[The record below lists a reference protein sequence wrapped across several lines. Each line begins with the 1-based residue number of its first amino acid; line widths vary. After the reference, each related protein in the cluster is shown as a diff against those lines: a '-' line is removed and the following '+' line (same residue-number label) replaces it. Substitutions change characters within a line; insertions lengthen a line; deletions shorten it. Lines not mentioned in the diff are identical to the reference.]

1 MAGLLRWQH
10 PSWYQWENSIYQLK
24 MIKPKGRD
32 RLSPKSHHWVAILSS
47 EPSTPGLLVVWDS
60 WSPLFFQPVLVVG
73 SVTGCQTCSLWSRD
87 LLKTLHFFSFYFL
100 LEMTW
105 TAVVYY
111 LKSKL
116 GGFCLS
122 LPLDSNTTFCDSDS
136 DTTKK
141 FSNTSWV
148 SYTSAQFWYYLLGDS
163 IIANR
168 LRAQSYKTTPN
179 PILLDLHQKP
189 RLLPIDWDCRFQ

>member
-87 LLKTLHFFSFYFL
+87 LLKTLHFFFILFPA
-100 LEMTW
+100 W
-105 TAVVYY
+105 DD
-111 LKSKL
+111 
-116 GGFCLS
+116 
-122 LPLDSNTTFCDSDS
+122 LDSCGVLSEIKTGRFLFVPSSGFQYDLLWLWFWHHQEILQHQLGILH
-136 DTTKK
+136 
-141 FSNTSWV
+141 FS
-148 SYTSAQFWYYLLGDS
+148 S
-163 IIANR
+163 I
-168 LRAQSYKTTPN
+168 L
-179 PILLDLHQKP
+179 ILPTWRQHHCQQVKGSVLQDHP
-189 RLLPIDWDCRFQ
+189 

>member
-87 LLKTLHFFSFYFL
+87 LLKPLHFFFHFISCLRWLGQLWCIIWNQNWEVFVCPFL
-100 LEMTW
+100 WIPIRPSVTLILTPPRNSP
-105 TAVVYY
+105 TPAGYPT
-111 LKSKL
+111 LQL
-116 GGFCLS
+116 
-122 LPLDSNTTFCDSDS
+122 NS
-136 DTTKK
+136 DTT
-141 FSNTSWV
+141 
-148 SYTSAQFWYYLLGDS
+148 YLETAS
-163 IIANR
+163 
-168 LRAQSYKTTPN
+168 
-179 PILLDLHQKP
+179 
-189 RLLPIDWDCRFQ
+189 LPTG